1 MVIVEELEASPSQQ
15 KLDHFF
21 PHTIGCSLPITD
33 PYIKGQSI
41 WCITE
46 VYYKSDEWEGKGEKE
61 KKKKER
67 ETKKTEG
74 KKGKT
79 ASKNTIISSM
89 TPQKSSHET
98 RNYFTIMKQEFSGY
112 LLPRPSSDGA
122 KIHTNIISTSTCSTW
137 PSPEPETISMG
148 WILGKYFLS
157 RKRIT
162 SFFKCIYVS
171 GFSMA
176 IRLAYLTHREYCIP
190 KAATPCSKDENES

>member
-1 MVIVEELEASPSQQ
+1 MFLSRSLTISFLTQLAVLSQLQTFRLRSKVSDASQ
-15 KLDHFF
+15 KF
-21 PHTIGCSLPITD
+21 TTRVMS
-33 PYIKGQSI
+33 
-41 WCITE
+41 
-46 VYYKSDEWEGKGEKE
+46 GKGREKRK

-74 KKGKT
+74 RKGKT

-122 KIHTNIISTSTCSTW
+122 KIHTNIISTYACSTW

-148 WILGKYFLS
+148 
-157 RKRIT
+157 
-162 SFFKCIYVS
+162 
-171 GFSMA
+171 
-176 IRLAYLTHREYCIP
+176 
-190 KAATPCSKDENES
+190 